1 MRSNKVINNFDIIKE
16 YVIKLSG
23 RENTEKLE
31 LQIECYINEILAYL
45 NRECVCECLESPI
58 AQAIVDELDRK
69 DFTTKAIGCEGNITS
84 YKEGDLSISLGSVDS
99 ATVNGSTV
107 KYGGKLEGFKLITGL
122 KRCSD

>member
-23 RENTEKLE
+23 REDTEKLE

-45 NRECVCECLESPI
+45 NRECVCECLELPI

-99 ATVNGSTV
+99 VTVNGSTV

-122 KRCSD
+122 KRCSG

>member
-1 MRSNKVINNFDIIKE
+1 MGNNFDIIKE
-16 YVIKLSG
+16 YVLKLSD
-23 RENTEKLE
+23 REDTEKLD

-45 NRECVCECLESPI
+45 NRDCVCECMELPI

-84 YKEGDLSISLGSVDS
+84 YKEGDMSISLGSVDS

-122 KRCSD
+122 KRCLG